1 MKGHEELECCAHEGD
16 LCEPQKREKEAPVV
30 EVSQDYVIHI
40 TSESC
45 DDYGIHRF
53 PKKPSDAEL
62 EAYLRNLYPGDF
74 PIDPEDEDDEGPG
87 IFGSCLHVKQ
97 VSMKEANSSPG
108 EDT

>member
-1 MKGHEELECCAHEGD
+1 MNRIDISLDSKATHYCIWCGLTMKGHEELECCAHEGD

-74 PIDPEDEDDEGPG
+74 P
-87 IFGSCLHVKQ
+87 
-97 VSMKEANSSPG
+97 N
-108 EDT
+108 